1 MRWGWGRTKIRYEH
15 DDNAD
20 NDCECCKQWQYFLL
34 FYAVVEKPVMV
45 RDLAYTVRHEIC
57 QMLNVIRTL
66 GGDFKTLAG
75 SLGRTTQE
83 IRLISDQNDPAD
95 EVLMWW
101 ETQNSAT
108 VQNLRLQLKT
118 WDVTML
124 SNYLKKIKN

>member
-1 MRWGWGRTKIRYEH
+1 
-15 DDNAD
+15 
-20 NDCECCKQWQYFLL
+20 
-34 FYAVVEKPVMV
+34 MV

-75 SLGRTTQE
+75 SLGMTTQE

-101 ETQNSAT
+101 ETQNSTT
-108 VQNLRLQLKT
+108 VQNLRLQLKDMRRD
-118 WDVTML
+118 DVVELLEEDQKLGKYIVFYCTL
-124 SNYLKKIKN
+124 